1 MSYRL
6 KPAFMIISIG
16 WLLVFFLLAP
26 HYTKKWVEIE
36 EKKYVG
42 KLFLTAFVL
51 RLIWVIFSYF
61 FYLIK
66 TGIPFEFGAS
76 DSLAYHDAAIWF
88 REIGWAGTFDYLFS
102 RSYGDAGYPIYLTVL
117 YSIIGPN
124 VFLTRVVKS
133 LLGSWTSVLAYK
145 LAKRNFGDKA
155 GRMAGI
161 FCALS
166 PNLIIYCGLHL
177 KEIEMIFLAVAAL
190 ERADNLL
197 RQKRVSVVGVVLVAL
212 LVISL
217 FFFRTVLGAAVVFAI
232 FSSLVFSSMTVMSK
246 WNRFVLVVWAIVGV
260 AVMAGGTIANEAQE
274 LWNTR
279 ADNQTAKRD
288 YQVYKGVSWAKYATG
303 TVMAPMMFV
312 LPFPTLVDVD
322 QQYNQQIMS
331 GGNYVRNF
339 MGIFVI
345 IAVFNALFKKKNWR
359 DYALIGAFII
369 AYLGIICSSGFANSE
384 RFLLPG
390 LPLLLIVGAY
400 GVTLVNE
407 RNFKYVKVWYL
418 LLPIMLVGWAV
429 FKIGSRG
436 LL

>member
-26 HYTKKWVEIE
+26 QYTKKWVEIE

-418 LLPIMLVGWAV
+418 LLPIMIVVWAV